1 MLVKSIRRGLAATVA
16 VCAAAAFL
24 GLSGSAKADPNGP
37 WMSPV
42 LSASD
47 RAHMLVGAMTLDQKI
62 HMVGGNGSSVG
73 KGAGSI
79 GAIPELCVPALGLAD
94 GAGGLG
100 NGNTGITAFPAP
112 IGQAAAFDPGMQ
124 RKFGVALGQEFIAK
138 GENVWLAPNVNM
150 ARYPL
155 NGRNFE
161 AYGEDP

>member
-1 MLVKSIRRGLAATVA
+1 MLPKSIRIGLAAAVA
-16 VCAAAAFL
+16 VCAAAASL
-24 GLSGSAKADPNGP
+24 GLATTARADTNCP
-37 WMSPV
+37 WLSPV

-47 RAHMLVGAMTLDQKI
+47 RAHMLVGAMTIDQKI
-62 HMVGGNGSSVG
+62 HMVAGNGSSVG

-112 IGQAAAFDPGMQ
+112 IGQAAAWDTAAQQ
-124 RKFGVALGQEFIAK
+124 RFGVALGQEFIGK
-138 GENVWLAPNVNM
+138 GENDWLAPNVNM

-155 NGRNFE
+155 NGR
-161 AYGEDP
+161 